1 VLTILPRQV
10 TAVEDFLRTKYTNT
24 ELYTW
29 LESQT
34 KNLYQQSYNLAY
46 DLAKRAETA
55 FQFERPQNA
64 NTEYIRMGYWTNA
77 RDGLLAGEQLFLGL
91 KRLEAAYQGALLFF
105 HCLIIIRVSKLL
117 SLLQNAMPSFLFLS
131 PILSCNH
138 PSHYHPSQSLSFCTH
153 PSHYY

>member
-1 VLTILPRQV
+1 M
-10 TAVEDFLRTKYTNT
+10 EEFLRTKWTNT
-24 ELYTW
+24 ELYGW

-64 NTEYIRMGYWTNA
+64 STEYIRMGYWTNA

-91 KRLEAAYQGALLFF
+91 KRLEAAYQGAFYP
-105 HCLIIIRVSKLL
+105 SLL
-117 SLLQNAMPSFLFLS
+117 SSVPQDPFTPLPPLS
-131 PILSCNH
+131 LIH
-138 PSHYHPSQSLSFCTH
+138 I
-153 PSHYY
+153 